1 MTMSRVRNI
10 VQKMNLKK
18 YFDRKD
24 SSVAV
29 YQPSKDSAYV
39 HMAGKVYYFDDSTDE
54 AIFDSW
60 DEEVNEFVRVSEE
73 NQKRRLTKQMIKREK
88 HEAKQMERLLKNIED
103 NKNETK
109 EKKKFEGETQDEKF
123 KESIEWHGACCV
135 GYFNLFINST
145 IWFMGGKIGS

>member
-1 MTMSRVRNI
+1 MYLEREMTMSRVRNI

-24 SSVAV
+24 SSVSV

-73 NQKRRLTKQMIKREK
+73 N
-88 HEAKQMERLLKNIED
+88 
-103 NKNETK
+103 KNETK
-109 EKKKFEGETQDEKF
+109 EKKKLAGE
-123 KESIEWHGACCV
+123 A
-135 GYFNLFINST
+135 
-145 IWFMGGKIGS
+145 

>member
-109 EKKKFEGETQDEKF
+109 EKKKFEGET
-123 KESIEWHGACCV
+123 
-135 GYFNLFINST
+135 
-145 IWFMGGKIGS
+145 